1 MECKSINTDFL
12 FKMISD
18 SRNAVSNSYQKGMTI
33 FMEGTPCYGV
43 YIIKH
48 GQVKISHLDK
58 LGNETVLY
66 VLHDGDI
73 LNLSSLFVSGNLHEH
88 TAMVIEKSD
97 ITYLDNENLLDEIGQ
112 LEKGEVIKILTSS
125 SRYLQQAEK
134 RILNAY
140 QKNVKQ
146 RLLCLLHDLVE
157 RFGDNEDGKIYID
170 IQLYRNEMAAM
181 IGTSPE
187 TLIRIMSDLK
197 KKKIIEEKNK
207 KIYVLNL
214 DYINTIA
221 A

>member
-1 MECKSINTDFL
+1 MDGKSGSQDFL
-12 FKMISD
+12 FEMVASSPKTVC
-18 SRNAVSNSYQKGMTI
+18 NHYQKTMTI

-43 YIIKH
+43 YVIKH

-73 LNLSSLFVSGNLHEH
+73 LNLSSLFSTNSLHEH
-88 TAMVIEKSD
+88 TAMAIEKTE
-97 ITYLDNENLLDEIGQ
+97 IMYLDNDNLLEAIGN
-112 LEKGEVIKILTSS
+112 LEKKDVLKILMSN

-146 RLLCLLHDLVE
+146 RLLCLLHDLVQ
-157 RFGDNEDGKIYID
+157 RFGDSEDGKVYID
-170 IQLYRNEMAAM
+170 IHLYRNEMAAM

-187 TLIRIMSDLK
+187 TLIRMLTELK

-221 A
+221 I